1 MNETIKKIFVF
12 GNLYVSEGIE
22 GAISSVILPL
32 YLAKLGF
39 SAGIVGL
46 AMSITTIPWV
56 IKIIWG
62 LTIDEF
68 ANRGRKI
75 FIIGG
80 GLLGSIMNLII
91 FAMHPSILPIII
103 SLIFISRVG
112 IATLDTSTDALAISV
127 SKKHER
133 GKINGAE
140 FMGQLIGYSLG
151 AIYFTRLAVRSYSIP
166 FLAAGVL
173 ILLFASVVFMIKDVK
188 AKPSL
193 KKLKDVFVNKWML
206 IVLISIIL
214 INLPSGLIG
223 ISAFYM
229 KKNLQITE
237 VLVGEIATTAGIV
250 NAIGS
255 LIGGSLSDK
264 YGRTKIMFIS
274 LLLYGITIFPAYFY
288 FVPFFIISSMFTGS
302 ITSVLCAYG
311 MDITRKN
318 VAATEYS
325 VLTSTANFGYMIGIS
340 ISGYLLQ
347 FFGTSL
353 FIITAFSIIPGLF
366 AIRKL
371 KHVPAG
377 I

>member
-1 MNETIKKIFVF
+1 MNDIIKKIFVF
-12 GNLYVSEGIE
+12 SSLYISEGIE
-22 GAISSVILPL
+22 GAISTVILPL

-56 IKIIWG
+56 IKIVWG

-68 ANRGRKI
+68 ADRGRKL

-80 GLLGSIMNLII
+80 GILGSIMNLII
-91 FAMHPSILPIII
+91 FLIHPSILPLIIT
-103 SLIFISRVG
+103 LIFISRIG
-112 IATLDTSTDALAISV
+112 IATLDTSTDALAISIT
-127 SKKHER
+127 KKKER

-151 AIYFTRLAVRSYSIP
+151 AIYFTRLAIKSYSIP
-166 FLAAGVL
+166 FFAAGVL
-173 ILLFASVVFMIKDVK
+173 ILLFVSVIFMIKDVK
-188 AKPSL
+188 SKPSL
-193 KKLKDVFVNKWML
+193 KKLKNVFVNKWML

-229 KKNLQITE
+229 KRNLQINE
-237 VLVGEIATTAGIV
+237 ILVGEIVTIAGIL

-255 LIGGSLSDK
+255 LMGGSLSDK
-264 YGRTKIMFIS
+264 YGRIKIMFIS
-274 LLLYGITIFPAYFY
+274 LLLYGVTILPAYFY
-288 FVPFFIISSMFTGS
+288 FIPFFIISSIFTGS
-302 ITSVLCAYG
+302 ITTALCAYG
-311 MDITRKN
+311 MDITKKN

-325 VLTSTANFGYMIGIS
+325 VLTSTANFGYMIGIFL
-340 ISGYLLQ
+340 SGYLLQ
-347 FFGTSL
+347 FFGNFL
-353 FIITAFSIIPGLF
+353 FIITTISIIPGLI
-366 AIRKL
+366 AIKKL
-371 KHVPAG
+371 RNVPAG